1 MPQAK
6 EKHNLTLRTSN
17 IQVRK
22 DENGNV
28 TRTIFGTIP
37 YNSDSVVMQDWWD
50 DIVENISPT
59 AFNKTIADRAEVKA
73 FVNHDDGKIIG
84 STGAETLRLTNT
96 DNGLDFE
103 VDVPETTFGND
114 AWETIKR
121 GDCQTLSFGFIP
133 VKWTDEEQQT
143 EQGNRFIYRTL
154 TEVKLLEISVCVA
167 FPAYPE
173 GNVGARSMF
182 GEEGITYREFQ
193 EILKRSQREEL
204 SDEDKQKLTAVAD
217 KISLLTRSAEESQ
230 PSADTDNNTEQ
241 GEAGTE
247 DAEKAEAEAKEKE
260 ERNKRE
266 RWLFFNNN
274 L

>member
-1 MPQAK
+1 MPQVK
-6 EKHNLTLRTSN
+6 DKHNLTLRTSN

-22 DENGNV
+22 DENGNI

-96 DNGLDFE
+96 ERGLDFE
-103 VDVPETTFGND
+103 IDVPETSFGND

-167 FPAYPE
+167 FPAYPD
-173 GNVGARSMF
+173 GSVGARSIF
-182 GEEGITYREFQ
+182 GDDGITFSEFK
-193 EILKRSQREEL
+193 EIMKRSQEGNLTEDDKTKL
-204 SDEDKQKLTAVAD
+204 SAIAD
-217 KISLLTRSAEESQ
+217 KISLLTRSAVETQ
-230 PSADTDNNTEQ
+230 PP
-241 GEAGTE
+241 AGTDDDTE
-247 DAEKAEAEAKEKE
+247 KEEAEKKAAEEAEAKEKE

-266 RWLFFNNN
+266 RFLFFNNN